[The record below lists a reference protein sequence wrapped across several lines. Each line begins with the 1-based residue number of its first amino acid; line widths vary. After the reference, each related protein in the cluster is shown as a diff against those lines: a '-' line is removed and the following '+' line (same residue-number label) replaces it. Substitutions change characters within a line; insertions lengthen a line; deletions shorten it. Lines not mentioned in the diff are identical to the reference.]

1 MNAEQ
6 QGQQQEAV
14 DTDDK
19 ADQIQLQGAAG
30 MNAEQQGQQQEAVDT
45 DDKAGQETE
54 QQEAFSSD
62 IEQKITQTA
71 TQITK
76 SSEDQGSEEPSD
88 VQQVI
93 KQIAT
98 QATTDN
104 DDDDVNQIVDQISTQ
119 IANNPKSDLAKSLG
133 NLAGLYG
140 SGNKDQVNQVIKQ
153 IGTQIAI
160 GDNINQNTIQ
170 NIVQKSYQ
178 VTNNYFKNKIKVDID
193 DDNDNNDD
201 VKVIKKVYK
210 RDNLCPTQSDSIQLK
225 GKILGKGVI
234 VLADFEPCEL
244 SDGRATLNIPTN
256 PNLKFV
262 VLSLDKKGNEHEGII
277 ITKQKI
283 QSLGKDSGLY
293 VVNFDDKMI
302 GNDPITGKKKT
313 IDDINGLAIYNTAT
327 KFLNFKSGNS
337 LALTAVL
344 KK

>member
-1 MNAEQ
+1 M
-6 QGQQQEAV
+6 
-14 DTDDK
+14 
-19 ADQIQLQGAAG
+19 
-30 MNAEQQGQQQEAVDT
+30 
-45 DDKAGQETE
+45 
-54 QQEAFSSD
+54 
-62 IEQKITQTA
+62 
-71 TQITK
+71 
-76 SSEDQGSEEPSD
+76 
-88 VQQVI
+88 
-93 KQIAT
+93 
-98 QATTDN
+98 
-104 DDDDVNQIVDQISTQ
+104 
-119 IANNPKSDLAKSLG
+119 
-133 NLAGLYG
+133 YG
-140 SGNKDQVNQVIKQ
+140 SGNKDQVNQAIQQ

-193 DDNDNNDD
+193 DDDDNDD

-210 RDNLCPTQSDSIQLK
+210 RDNSCPTQSDSIQLK

-244 SDGRATLNIPTN
+244 RDGRATLNIPTH

-262 VLSLDKKGNEHEGII
+262 VLSLDKKGNEHDGITV
-277 ITKQKI
+277 TKQKI

-313 IDDINGLAIYNTAT
+313 IDNINGLAIYNTAT
-327 KFLNFKSGNS
+327 KSLNFNSGNS